1 MLAAEPYMLVFRFL
15 HIVGGV
21 LWVGSTFMLSVFL
34 GPSVAEVGPSAGPLM
49 HKLVVER
56 RVTQVITTIAIVTVV
71 AGGFVYWHN
80 VDIAGSFGDFLDTDF
95 GLVLTIGAVLGITA
109 MAWGITRVGN
119 KIEQMVR
126 YADGAMPAEG
136 PPPPEVVA
144 ELDRR
149 GATLKR
155 DSIIDLVLQLGAVL
169 AMSTARYW

>member
-1 MLAAEPYMLVFRFL
+1 MLAAEPYMLVFRIL

-80 VDIAGSFGDFLDTDF
+80 VDVLGWDAFIGSDF

-109 MAWGITRVGN
+109 MFWGITRVGN

-126 YADGAMPAEG
+126 YADGAMAAG
-136 PPPPEVVA
+136 GSPPPEVVV

-155 DSIIDLVLQLGAVL
+155 DSIVDLALQLGAVI

>member
-1 MLAAEPYMLVFRFL
+1 MLAAEPYMLVFRIL

-56 RVTQVITTIAIVTVV
+56 RVTQVITAIAIVTVV

-80 VDIAGSFGDFLDTDF
+80 VQIAGSLGDFVDTTF
-95 GLVLTIGAVLGITA
+95 GLVLTVGAVLGIAA
-109 MAWGITRVGN
+109 MFWGISRVGN
-119 KIEQMVR
+119 KIEQMVH
-126 YADGAMPAEG
+126 YADGAMPVEG
-136 PPPPEVVA
+136 PPPREVVA

-155 DSIIDLVLQLGAVL
+155 DSIVDLALQLGAVL